1 MDNRKANNLLFQ
13 ILRLSRFYETL
24 IRTTLKTSFEEFKGR
39 ISELESV
46 RPEEY
51 FKVSHQLR

>member
-1 MDNRKANNLLFQ
+1 MTESMNPDY
-13 ILRLSRFYETL
+13 LSRFYETL

-39 ISELESV
+39 ISGLESA
-46 RPEEY
+46 RPEDY